1 MDHTADLIKQCL
13 LGNKEAWDTFVN
25 DYSRWI
31 YHCILRTAHSYGR
44 RISTDDTDELCQDVF
59 VILLDRG
66 LRQFKGQIKPC
77 LLAYLRR
84 IAVCHTINYLKK
96 CNKYVGLDDFLIDD
110 GPYTRLIKGMELLCP
125 QDEQERLDTVE
136 QVQGLMKQLSA
147 AERQILEMCYLDQ
160 LSPGEIARKFFITVD
175 AYYVRKNRA
184 LNKLRTHAIGRQM
197 SPFGQK
203 ECHE

>member
-1 MDHTADLIKQCL
+1 MDQTADLIKQCL
-13 LGNKEAWDTFVN
+13 SGSKQAWDSFVN

-66 LRQFKGQIKPC
+66 LKQFKGQIKPC

-96 CNKYVGLDDFLIDD
+96 CNKYIGFEDCLFND
-110 GPYTRLIKGMELLCP
+110 GQFNRLIKEMELPCP
-125 QDEQERLDTVE
+125 QDEQKRMDNIDQL
-136 QVQGLMKQLSA
+136 QGLMEQLSA
-147 AERQILEMCYLDQ
+147 DERRILQMCYFDQ
-160 LSPGEIARKFFITVD
+160 MSADEIAKTFFITVD
-175 AYYVRKNRA
+175 TYYVRKNRA
-184 LNKLRTHAIGRQM
+184 LNKLRTRAIDQQM
-197 SPFGQK
+197 KPLDHK
-203 ECHE
+203 EKP